1 MLIKITFPTQKI
13 LLNILIM
20 AWLKKLKRRENYY
33 SYKNNKEIE
42 PIPRIRRVCLLNKPI
57 ISSFYDAEVKS
68 LLCQDLL

>member
-42 PIPRIRRVCLLNKPI
+42 YIPRIRRVCLLNKPI
-57 ISSFYDAEVKS
+57 ISSLYDAEVKS